1 MDQVPASEVEIQ
13 QPASKNAYWLVAAL
27 AATVLLGAG
36 TLWYVSRAKQSSTVT
51 ATPTPA
57 ATATTDTTSV
67 TTASSELTDALTEL
81 DKDLASITT
90 DSATT
95 DDDVP
100 TL

>member
-1 MDQVPASEVEIQ
+1 MDQVPTPEVEIQ

-27 AATVLLGAG
+27 AATILLGAG
-36 TLWYVSRAKQSSTVT
+36 TLFYVSRAKQGANVT
-51 ATPTPA
+51 TTPTPV
-57 ATATTDTTSV
+57 ATATTTTVSIS
-67 TTASSELTDALTEL
+67 TASSELTDALTEL
-81 DKDLASITT
+81 DKDLASVTT